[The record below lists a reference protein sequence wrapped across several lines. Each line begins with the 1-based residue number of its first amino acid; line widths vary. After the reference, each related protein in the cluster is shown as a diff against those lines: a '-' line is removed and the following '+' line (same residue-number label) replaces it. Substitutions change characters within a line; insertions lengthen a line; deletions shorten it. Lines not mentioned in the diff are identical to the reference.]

1 MIGLKFLVIELH
13 EPCGD
18 EENEFDTLNLATIVF
33 HDIIILNYDL
43 NGIKSYDDFL
53 ALVDESHPQSGSEN
67 DNMNDTVQYHD
78 STLNLDSNSSLTQ
91 DDLEDEHFCDKF
103 MRFFDGGDNSNDSD
117 GGGSKTLE
125 IPRAIAIGMSIRMSI
140 RIAIAVQNI

>member
-1 MIGLKFLVIELH
+1 M
-13 EPCGD
+13 
-18 EENEFDTLNLATIVF
+18 
-33 HDIIILNYDL
+33 

-53 ALVDESHPQSGSEN
+53 ALVDESHSQLDSEN
-67 DNMNDTVQYHD
+67 DDMNDTVHYHD